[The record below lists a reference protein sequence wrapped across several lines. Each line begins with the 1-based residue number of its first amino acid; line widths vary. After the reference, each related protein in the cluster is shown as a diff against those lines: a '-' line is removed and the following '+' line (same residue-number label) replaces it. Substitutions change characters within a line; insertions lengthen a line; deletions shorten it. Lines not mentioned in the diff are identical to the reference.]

1 MRPGCGP
8 LSRLVNPQI
17 HNTKRR
23 TNINITSYESLLAAT
38 KQQDEPQRLLF
49 VFLKATLPKD
59 HEGDEENRFNAGQGG
74 QLEPIMC
81 VDKALEE
88 LGSFA
93 DLVEESKKM
102 EQEWKIVLVAALS
115 GRNGIAPT
123 AKDADQPLKTM
134 VQTIEHGGDL
144 AAYLAFDRNGDHIR
158 FT

>member
-1 MRPGCGP
+1 MPGNT
-8 LSRLVNPQI
+8 VNKTYTAGLNQ
-17 HNTKRR
+17 TLKRR
-23 TNINITSYESLLAAT
+23 TKINITNYQSLLTAA
-38 KQQDEPQRLLF
+38 KQQEQPQRLLF

-59 HEGDEENRFNAGQGG
+59 HEGDEESRFNQGKGG

-93 DLVEESKKM
+93 ELVAESKKM
-102 EQEWKIVLVAALS
+102 EQDWKIVLVAALS
-115 GRNGIAPT
+115 GTNGIAPT
-123 AKDADQPLKTM
+123 AQDADQPLKTM

-144 AAYLAFDRNGDHIR
+144 ANYLAFDRDGEYVR